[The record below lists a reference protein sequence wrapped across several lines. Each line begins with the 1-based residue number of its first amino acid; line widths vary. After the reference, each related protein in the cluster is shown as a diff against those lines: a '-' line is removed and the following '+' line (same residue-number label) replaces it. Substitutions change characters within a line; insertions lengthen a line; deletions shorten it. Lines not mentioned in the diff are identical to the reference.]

1 LVPPKIK
8 VRIKLRLIGREE
20 REIKVRKGIRIIDLL
35 RRLKINPETVVVRK
49 NKEVCI
55 EEERIEEGDYIEI
68 ISVISGG

>member
-1 LVPPKIK
+1 M
-8 VRIKLRLIGREE
+8 RIKLRLIGREE